1 MDCFLMGVFLFFF
14 LNFFLEDLL
23 LFVLI
28 ILKVVFL
35 VVEDK
40 FNFSG
45 GVILGIVFGE
55 RRLNFVL
62 VYGLV
67 IYGNWSWNISLGIGY
82 GGFGGKWLKVL
93 FLFFSGLFRV
103 S

>member
-1 MDCFLMGVFLFFF
+1 MGVFLFFF

-67 IYGNWSWNISLGIGY
+67 IYGNWS
-82 GGFGGKWLKVL
+82 
-93 FLFFSGLFRV
+93 
-103 S
+103 